1 MMVAELAI
9 GFCAAATLVHLATI
23 TMAGIRCR
31 RRSARPISLERMPPV
46 SVLRPVCGA
55 ENFLDET
62 LASTF
67 RLDCPEYEIIFCAA
81 RADDAAVPIV
91 NRLIAANPQIPARL
105 LVGDDGIG
113 ANPKLSNLVKGWDA
127 ARYDWVL
134 IADSNALLRPDLV
147 RDLFAAWRP
156 NTGVVCSMPI
166 GSRPK
171 TFAAE
176 LECAFLNTLQA
187 RFQYVSE
194 TLGWGFA
201 QGKTMLFRRDI
212 VDAAGGIRALAAE
225 TAEDAAMTKLV
236 RGAGLH
242 VHLVDRAVEQPLGT
256 RRLSEVWT
264 RQLRWARLRR
274 VSFPLLF
281 LPELLV
287 GGTFPAAALGIA
299 AWDDGFALSAA
310 TILILLLIWL
320 LAEGLLAAV
329 TGWHFTAR
337 AALAMALRDLLLP
350 ALWVA
355 AWLGN
360 DYVWRGNPITASS
373 GNDGRVG
380 QIRRSGATRTY
391 VEIKRRFWQGA

>member
-1 MMVAELAI
+1 MILSSGQPASTMARVMAPVPAPSSRRVPGREMSTRRAMAAPTVAPLGHTAAIRSGLRNHRPKNRAMSASIGSLPLRQILAAVCYRIFSPTSGGRLSSKLSSTARTRSPGSSRLLGCAVMMVAEFAI

-23 TMAGIRCR
+23 AMAGIRCR
-31 RRSARPISLERMPPV
+31 RRSARPISRKAMPAV

-147 RDLFAAWRP
+147 HDLFAAWRP
-156 NTGVVCSMPI
+156 DTGVVCSMPI

-176 LECAFLNTLQA
+176 LECAFL
-187 RFQYVSE
+187 E
-194 TLGWGFA
+194 H
-201 QGKTMLFRRDI
+201 
-212 VDAAGGIRALAAE
+212 AAGAVPIFQRVSAGDLHRAKRCCSAGTSSMRRAGFVRSPPRPPRTPRRPSWSAAPGCMCISS
-225 TAEDAAMTKLV
+225 TG
-236 RGAGLH
+236 R
-242 VHLVDRAVEQPLGT
+242 
-256 RRLSEVWT
+256 SSS
-264 RQLRWARLRR
+264 RWAH
-274 VSFPLLF
+274 
-281 LPELLV
+281 
-287 GGTFPAAALGIA
+287 GG
-299 AWDDGFALSAA
+299 
-310 TILILLLIWL
+310 
-320 LAEGLLAAV
+320 
-329 TGWHFTAR
+329 
-337 AALAMALRDLLLP
+337 
-350 ALWVA
+350 
-355 AWLGN
+355 
-360 DYVWRGNPITASS
+360 
-373 GNDGRVG
+373 
-380 QIRRSGATRTY
+380 
-391 VEIKRRFWQGA
+391 